1 MDKPKIAINGKQIFL
16 PPVKA
21 RFWRE
26 IIHFDEVREEIASK
40 DFVDEHAKII
50 AIAFNVTQDE
60 ILDNLSV
67 DDILPLYSSVLRY
80 VIHLLS
86 AKVGKKNTLV
96 ETETTT

>member
-1 MDKPKIAINGKQIFL
+1 MDKPTIMINGKQIDL

-26 IIHFDEVREEIASK
+26 IIRFDEVREEISSK

-50 AIAFNVTQDE
+50 ALAFNVTQDE
-60 ILDNLSV
+60 ILDNLGV
-67 DDILPLYSSVLRY
+67 DDILPLYSNVLRY

-86 AKVGKKNTLV
+86 AKVGKKNTLG
-96 ETETTT
+96 ETETN